1 MENKG
6 FSMLSAVAA
15 RKAAQAR
22 ALLESQSQSQ
32 PATNP
37 DASNHVASVPGPS
50 SSKHTLEDVDLS
62 PPRREKKKSRLQAN
76 QDTSSSQ
83 SPADGPSNTNG
94 GPSRARNG
102 GPGESYTDADMLRII
117 ASLDAGRADED
128 IKVTKKKRMRK
139 KKKNDL
145 RYFQA
150 KEKETLQELARLEE
164 GNDSSASSSSDDD
177 DDDAI
182 LSGDELEPD
191 VLEPAPVPQPKSRA
205 RAWSPSRPL
214 PPSDEEMEILSA
226 NSRPPSPT
234 TIRAKSNSSLLSTFT
249 PTATT
254 LISLPS
260 SAGSTARRC
269 VIFLRPGEQMTLLG
283 VASLTVVAGKISV
296 GEVTLLPSL
305 NARPI
310 ELFMPRCSPLSKIV
324 ALPLSS
330 SPAEDI
336 RTTTITPSLEI
347 PSSVVNLV
355 KNHDGAVIIVSELQT
370 GIEGLGNI
378 CRTFEGTFDPPPGY
392 RDSISLGL
400 RGVQMLRTPHPH
412 LDTLTIPPSW
422 KTALSTLSPSS
433 SAPKAT
439 TTPPIILIRG
449 PKGSGKSTLAQYTL
463 STLLTTYKKVALL
476 DTDPGQPLF
485 PPASLISLHILSEPF
500 FGPSFA
506 NLRVGEAT
514 KAHFVGGVSP
524 RSGTGVWKE
533 CIEDL
538 FNTWRLEHAFA
549 PIDFDS
555 ESNSEEGGESGEG
568 EGKIQ
573 EVVPLVINT
582 HGWTKGYGALLSSF
596 LQTLV
601 EPTHIFEFRDSNT
614 PLEAHSTHTPAP
626 APTAGK
632 GQGPVIH
639 YLDPSTSTILSSR
652 YTSTDF
658 RDISL
663 LSYLHSLPSSS
674 SFTNDAQP
682 LVPRVRWQTQKSLSS
697 IPPYEISLSPPPGT
711 RGPIEGVYML
721 GPWADDIV
729 PSELYTVLNCAIV
742 ALISTP
748 PSASLPSTPPSS
760 SSPSDVYIQRR
771 PPPGAS
777 DSKCLGL
784 ALIRSVDPQ
793 SHTLHILTPVHP
805 SSLGECRVLV
815 KGEIELPIWGFLRLP
830 SEARPTAGRPSEGRA
845 RAGDNERDNGD
856 GGEWGEGG
864 EVPFLEWRG
873 VVGIGGEKRKLRRNL
888 MRRGQM

>member
-1 MENKG
+1 
-6 FSMLSAVAA
+6 MLSAVAA

-22 ALLESQSQSQ
+22 ALLEAQAQ
-32 PATNP
+32 PAINP
-37 DASNHVASVPGPS
+37 DASSHVVSGPGPGPGPS
-50 SSKHTLEDVDLS
+50 SSKHTLED
-62 PPRREKKKSRLQAN
+62 
-76 QDTSSSQ
+76 
-83 SPADGPSNTNG
+83 
-94 GPSRARNG
+94 
-102 GPGESYTDADMLRII
+102 M
-117 ASLDAGRADED
+117 
-128 IKVTKKKRMRK
+128 KVTKKKRMRM

-150 KEKETLQELARLEE
+150 KEKETLKELARMDE
-164 GNDSSASSSSDDD
+164 GNDSSGSSSSSDE

-182 LSGDELEPD
+182 LSGDVLDSD

-347 PSSVVNLV
+347 PSSVVNLI
-355 KNHDGAVIIVSELQT
+355 KNHDGAVLLLSELQT

-392 RDSISLGL
+392 RDSIKLGL
-400 RGVQMLRTPHPH
+400 RGVQMLRTSHPH

-422 KTALSTLSPSS
+422 KTALSTLSLSTSS
-433 SAPKAT
+433 SASKLT
-439 TTPPIILIRG
+439 TTPPIIIIRG
-449 PKGSGKSTLAQYTL
+449 PKSSGKSTLAQYTL
-463 STLLTTYKKVALL
+463 NTLLQTYSKVALL

-524 RSGTGVWKE
+524 RSGPGVWKE
-533 CIEDL
+533 GVEDL

-549 PIDFDS
+549 PVDFD
-555 ESNSEEGGESGEG
+555 GG
-568 EGKIQ
+568 EGKIR

-582 HGWTKGYGALLSSF
+582 HGWTKGYGAILSSF
-596 LQTLV
+596 LQSLV

-614 PLEAHSTHTPAP
+614 PLDTLPASTPASN
-626 APTAGK
+626 ALGGK
-632 GQGPVIH
+632 GKGPVVH

-652 YTSTDF
+652 YTATDF

-663 LSYLHSLPSSS
+663 LSYLHALPSSS
-674 SFTNDAQP
+674 HDKIDAH
-682 LVPRVRWQTQKSLSS
+682 PRVRWQTQKSLSS
-697 IPPYEISLSPPPGT
+697 IPPYEITLSPPPGT

-742 ALISTP
+742 ALVS
-748 PSASLPSTPPSS
+748 SPSS
-760 SSPSDVYIQRR
+760 SIEPSPSGPDGTTNVYVQRR
-771 PPPGAS
+771 PAPQAS

-793 SHTLHILTPVHP
+793 NHLLHVLTPVHP
-805 SSLGECRVLV
+805 SFLGECRVLV
-815 KGEIELPIWGFLRLP
+815 KGEIELPIWGFLP
-830 SEARPTAGRPSEGRA
+830 
-845 RAGDNERDNGD
+845 GDNERDNGD